1 MMKSVLKFVVVAII
15 GIMPLTSNAANCA
28 HAKGAL
34 LRQINSAIATFPGSC
49 RPLAILQCRV
59 LFNTKL
65 PQLRGVV
72 TTNQFDKL
80 RLVVEGVNE
89 NIERIRGIVAEEY
102 TGQMNTL
109 IRDMN
114 NYSRQCGQ

>member
-1 MMKSVLKFVVVAII
+1 MKSALKFVVIAVIA
-15 GIMPLTSNAANCA
+15 GLPLFSNAATCA
-28 HAKGAL
+28 QVKASL
-34 LRQINSAIATFPGSC
+34 LSQINSAISTFPGSC
-49 RPLAILQCRV
+49 RPMAIFQCRI

-72 TTNQFDKL
+72 VTNQYDKL

-102 TGQMNTL
+102 TGQMNAL
-109 IRDMN
+109 IREMN
-114 NYSRQCGQ
+114 HYNRQCGQ